1 MCYTN
6 EEINDIAKKM
16 SAENI
21 AKYLRRLNA
30 EGRLSEFLNDFGIQ
44 KRDDVLPVNARGKIL
59 VIGGSNVKRSDLEIS
74 ANKSG
79 FDKSRFEWVLNYSE
93 AKKYP
98 YRSLQYNENYAAIIV
113 GPVPHKCC
121 YETDCASVLTAIQ
134 SEPGYPPILKLEKG
148 TKLAITK
155 DNFTKALKELKA
167 RGIA

>member
-1 MCYTN
+1 MCYTT
-6 EEINDIAKKM
+6 EELNDIAKKM
-16 SAENI
+16 SPENI

-30 EGRLSEFLNDFGIQ
+30 EGRLNEFLNDMGIQ
-44 KRDDVLPVNARGKIL
+44 THNDVFPVNPKGKIL
-59 VIGGSNVKRSDLEIS
+59 VIGGSNVRRSDLEITI
-74 ANKSG
+74 NKIG
-79 FDKSRFEWVLNYSE
+79 LDKSRFEWVLNYAE

-98 YRSLQYNENYAAIIV
+98 YRSLQYNENYSAIIV

-134 SEPGYPPILKLEKG
+134 SEPGYPPVLKLEKG

-155 DNFTKALKELKA
+155 DNFTKALKELKE